1 MGLGL
6 GAADRRKPRARP
18 RRALGRA
25 AAASTKGWYGA
36 ADAGPLP
43 PGPRGSRTAKT
54 RPHAPSHTATRAADR
69 RRRRAPRDLVRH
81 GLRPGRD
88 PRDLAGVARPFE
100 PPLAG
105 RPADPA
111 DRCAAQRPPDP
122 APGRPE
128 PRDRDW
134 IPLV

>member
-6 GAADRRKPRARP
+6 GAADRREPRARP
-18 RRALGRA
+18 CRALGRA
-25 AAASTKGWYGA
+25 AAAAPKGWYGA

-54 RPHAPSHTATRAADR
+54 RPHASSHTASRRADR

-81 GLRPGRD
+81 RLRPGRHA
-88 PRDLAGVARPFE
+88 RDLAGAARPFE

-105 RPADPA
+105 RPADAA
-111 DRCAAQRPPDP
+111 DRCPAQWATDP

-128 PRDRDW
+128 PRDRDRL
-134 IPLV
+134 PLV